1 MKLHA
6 TLAAAILSLLCAG
19 SAMAQVGRIQHV
31 EPQNWWV
38 GFKNPTLQLMIHAQ
52 DIAKTQVSVDYPG
65 VSIERITLVQ
75 NPNYVF
81 LDLNISA
88 NTNPGIVPIKFM
100 LKNKV
105 VSTVQYELK
114 ARANGSAERI
124 GFNCEDAIMLV
135 MPDRFANGDPSNDNV
150 SAMLEKADRSA
161 PYGRHGGDFA
171 GISQH
176 LDYFTDLGMTAL
188 WLNPVQENNME
199 KSSYHGYAITDY
211 SNVDARFGSNA
222 DFKALIKRCHEKELK
237 VIMDMVFNHCGS
249 NHWWMH
255 DLPCSSWIN
264 QSQDNHEISNFR
276 LSTQGDPH
284 VAEVDLNR
292 ATKAWFDHTMPDMNL
307 ANPLVCN
314 YFIQNSMWWIE
325 EFGID
330 GIRQDTYPYPDKY
343 AMAEWNKR
351 INLEYPNFN
360 MVGETWISSTAKV
373 SYWQKDARNADGY
386 NSELKT
392 IMDFPLRD
400 AICAAFNENVGWD
413 TGMQRLYDVLADDY
427 HYANTENLLVFAENH
442 DCGRFLH
449 CMQGNVDRQKMA
461 TAFLAAVRGIPQ
473 LYIGSEVLM
482 DGDGGQH
489 SEIRKDFPGGW
500 AGDEQNFF
508 TARPER
514 ENDMYEYTARL
525 FKFRKTSEAL
535 CHGSL
540 LHYLPQNNLYVL
552 FRQTAN
558 ENIMLILNASNEER
572 TIDTKHYAQGLR
584 GATKGHDV
592 ISDKN
597 ITTENLSVPA
607 MSAALI
613 KLNQ

>member
-1 MKLHA
+1 MKQHL
-6 TLAAAILSLLCAG
+6 TLIFASLCLLCQA
-19 SAMAQVGRIQHV
+19 SFAQVGPIQNV

-38 GFKNPTLQLMIHAQ
+38 DFQNPSLQIMIHAK
-52 DIAKTQVSVDYPG
+52 DIAKASVSIDYPG
-65 VSIERITLVQ
+65 VSLEQVVLVQ

-81 LDLNISA
+81 LDLNIST
-88 NTNPGIVPIKFM
+88 NTAPGIVPIKFL

-105 VSTVQYELK
+105 VATVQYELK
-114 ARANGSAERI
+114 ARVNGSAERK
-124 GFNCEDAIMLV
+124 GFSSEDVIMLV
-135 MPDRFANGDPSNDNV
+135 MPDRFANGDPSNDDV
-150 SAMLEKADRSA
+150 PSMLEKADRNA

-176 LDYFTDLGMTAL
+176 LDYFIDLGMTAL
-188 WLNPVQENNME
+188 WLNPVQENNMPQ
-199 KSSYHGYAITDY
+199 SSYHGYAITDY

-222 DFKALIKRCHEKELK
+222 DFKALIKKCHDHGLK

-255 DLPCSSWIN
+255 DLPCSSWVN
-264 QSQDNHEISNFR
+264 QSQANHEISNFR

-284 VAEVDLNR
+284 VAQVDLDR
-292 ATKAWFDHTMPDMNL
+292 ATRAWFDHSMPDMNL
-307 ANPLVCN
+307 SNPLVCN

-330 GIRQDTYPYPDKY
+330 GIRQDTYPYPDKF
-343 AMAEWNKR
+343 AMTKWNQR
-351 INLEYPNFN
+351 INAEYPDFN

-373 SYWQKDARNADGY
+373 SYWQKDARNTDGY

-392 IMDFPLRD
+392 IMDFPLHD

-413 TGMQRLYDVLADDY
+413 TGLQRLYDVLADDY
-427 HYANTENLLVFAENH
+427 QYANTENLLVFAENH

-449 CMQGNVDRQKMA
+449 TMNGDVRKQKMA

-482 DGDGGQH
+482 DGDGAQH

-500 AGDEQNFF
+500 TGDKQNFF

-514 ENDMYEYTARL
+514 EDDMYQYTARL
-525 FKFRKTSEAL
+525 FKFRQTSEAL

-540 LHYLPQNNLYVL
+540 LHYLPQNNMYVL
-552 FRQTAN
+552 FRQTDK
-558 ENIMLILNASNEER
+558 ENVMLILNATDELR
-572 TIDTKHYAQGLR
+572 TLDTNYYAQGLR
-584 GATKGHDV
+584 SATKGHD
-592 ISDKN
+592 I
-597 ITTENLSVPA
+597 ITNQDITVEKLTIPA
-607 MSAALI
+607 MSAMLI
-613 KLNQ
+613 KLNK

>member
-1 MKLHA
+1 MKLRITIIA
-6 TLAAAILSLLCAG
+6 ALLAMLGSPAI
-19 SAMAQVGRIQHV
+19 AQTGRILHV

-38 GFKNPTLQLMIHAQ
+38 GFENPSLQLMIHAQ
-52 DIAKTQVSVDYPG
+52 DIAKTTVSVDYPG
-65 VSIERITLVQ
+65 VSLESVTLVQ

-81 LDLNISA
+81 LNLNISRA
-88 NTNPGIVPIKFM
+88 ANPGIVPIKFM

-114 ARANGSAERI
+114 ARANGSAERV
-124 GFNCEDAIMLV
+124 GFNSEDAVMLV

-150 SAMLEKADRSA
+150 SSMLEKADRNA

-171 GISQH
+171 GVSQH
-176 LDYFTDLGMTAL
+176 LDYFTDLGMTAI
-188 WLNPVQENNME
+188 WLNPIQENNMPQ
-199 KSSYHGYAITDY
+199 SSYHGYAITDY
-211 SNVDARFGSNA
+211 SNVDARFGTNA
-222 DFKALIKRCHEKELK
+222 DFKALVGKCHDKGLK

-255 DLPCSSWIN
+255 DIPCDTWIN
-264 QSQDNHEISNFR
+264 QSQANHEISNFR

-284 VAEVDLNR
+284 VAQVDLDR
-292 ATKAWFDHTMPDMNL
+292 ATRAWFDHSMPDMNL
-307 ANPLVCN
+307 ANPLVRD

-373 SYWQKDARNADGY
+373 SYWQKDALNADGY

-413 TGMQRLYDVLADDY
+413 TGLQRLYDVLADDY
-427 HYANTENLLVFAENH
+427 QYANTDNLLVFAENH

-449 CMQGNVDRQKMA
+449 TMRGDVRKQKMA

-500 AGDEQNFF
+500 TGDTQNFF

-514 ENDMYEYTARL
+514 EDDMYQYTARL
-525 FKFRKTSEAL
+525 FKFRKTSQAIQ
-535 CHGSL
+535 HGTL
-540 LHYLPQNNLYVL
+540 LHYLPQNNLYIL
-552 FRQTAN
+552 FRQTEK
-558 ENIMLILNASNEER
+558 ENVMLILNATDEVR
-572 TIDTKHYAQGLR
+572 TLDANHYSQGLR
-584 GATKGHDV
+584 GATSGRDIISSQDV
-592 ISDKN
+592 KV
-597 ITTENLSVPA
+597 ENLLVPA
-607 MSAALI
+607 MSAMLI
-613 KLNQ
+613 MLDK